1 MKKLLLALM
10 ALPFIA
16 AAQEKNVIT
25 VDRYWP
31 KAEKVQAFEK
41 ALAAHAQKYH
51 RGDLQWRVFTVQS
64 GPDAGAYQVVEGPT
78 SWEALDKRGDI
89 SKAHNDDWL
98 TTVQP
103 YLTDKVS
110 TFYLTFRQDLSTVE
124 LTDYSDKISV
134 QHVFVKPG
142 YVGDMQTMIQSLKKT
157 WMENNQHVAVYETSS
172 SGEPQF
178 IYVTRYKN
186 GLGDRVALGKTPMS
200 VMFAKANNGE
210 AAWNV
215 YIQFVKQAVDRQYG
229 EMLFYKPEL
238 SSK

>member
-1 MKKLLLALM
+1 MRKLLFSLLL
-10 ALPFIA
+10 LPLVA

-31 KAEKVQAFEK
+31 KADKVQAFEK
-41 ALAAHAQKYH
+41 ALAAHAQKFH
-51 RGDLQWRVFTVQS
+51 KGDLGWRVYTVES

-89 SKAHNDDWL
+89 SKAHTEDWL

-110 TFYLTFRQDLSTVE
+110 TYYMTYDSDLSTVP
-124 LTDYSDKISV
+124 LTDYSNKISV
-134 QHVFVKPG
+134 QHIFVRPG
-142 YVGDMQTMIQSLKKT
+142 YVGDMQTMVQSLKKT
-157 WMENNQHVAVYETSS
+157 WMENNQSVAVYETSS

-186 GLGDRVALGKTPMS
+186 GLGDRVALGKTSMAA
-200 VMFAKANNGE
+200 MFAKANNGE

-215 YIQFVKQAVDRQYG
+215 YIQFVKQAVERQYG
-229 EMLFYKPEL
+229 EMLFFKPEL